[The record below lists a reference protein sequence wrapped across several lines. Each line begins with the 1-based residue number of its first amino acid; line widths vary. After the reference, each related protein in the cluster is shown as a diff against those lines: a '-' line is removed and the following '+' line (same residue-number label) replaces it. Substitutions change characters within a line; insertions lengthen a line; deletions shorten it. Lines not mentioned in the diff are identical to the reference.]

1 MEEKR
6 NRAALDGKR
15 LNAFAMDPNE
25 LVVIGHDTQDGPEHP
40 LYDERIKLP
49 LDENLIR
56 NIQALGVIENVTV
69 RKNGGVP
76 EVVAGRRRVLHARE
90 ASRRNVEKGMPE
102 ILVPTTVLRSDDRHA
117 FAIAISENEQRRND
131 DPVTRAKKA
140 ARLMRM
146 GMGEDDLAIVFGL
159 TKQQI
164 KNLLSILDLDA
175 KVQKAI
181 EAEKITFTAAIQLT
195 DLKRE
200 DQVAKLDE
208 MLAAGATGVAE
219 AKRQRQARKSGKSA
233 EGTHGRRPGTP
244 VLRKIIENEEFM
256 ANLSE
261 DAQNLLHWVL
271 GDEGRAKRIKG
282 LTALLK

>member
-219 AKRQRQARKSGKSA
+219 AKRQRQARKSGKNA